1 MYSGEKK
8 EIKRKFS
15 TSPRGS
21 FPNVKS
27 MRFCKCSPLFLSMP
41 SAHLTGHNTAQY
53 SLQYSYVL
61 AEKKK
66 KTKSTATTIPK
77 LNLEIDD

>member
-1 MYSGEKK
+1 
-8 EIKRKFS
+8 
-15 TSPRGS
+15 
-21 FPNVKS
+21 
-27 MRFCKCSPLFLSMP
+27 MP